1 MIRARAAAAA
11 LVCILVG
18 AGFVVGVFVIDWRLA
33 AAVLLVTVL
42 WALRV
47 GAKQ

>member
-1 MIRARAAAAA
+1 MIRARTAAAT

-18 AGFVVGVFVIDWRLA
+18 AGFVIGAFVIDWRLA

-47 GAKQ
+47 GAK

>member
-18 AGFVVGVFVIDWRLA
+18 AGFVIGAFAVHWLIGVT
-33 AAVLLVTVL
+33 VLVVTVL

-47 GAKQ
+47 GAK

>member
-18 AGFVVGVFVIDWRLA
+18 AGFVIGAFAVHWRLA
-33 AAVLLVTVL
+33 VAVLLVTVL

-47 GAKQ
+47 GAK

>member
-11 LVCILVG
+11 LVCIVIG
-18 AGFVVGVFVIDWRLA
+18 TGFVVGVFVIDWRLA
-33 AAVLLVTVL
+33 VAVLLVTVL

-47 GAKQ
+47 GAK